1 MSSQAIGTQ
10 ILSLDSSAETARRL
24 RARGLANVLRMGH
37 CAPSIMQAML
47 DVSETEAS
55 WLVRL
60 TAGLPGGIG
69 STGGECGGVTA
80 PLVLLGLRY
89 GLDTTAQGLPVVVY
103 KGHDMLRR
111 FVGCEGT
118 TACREIRGEARVPLR
133 CIGVVRKA
141 PVLCAAC
148 MGADCS
154 TAISAAQREAFGR
167 LYGHWIG
174 QEFHCARAVFH
185 DLEHAMPVGPELL
198 NGGSGFMG
206 GMVFTGMTC
215 SALTAGV
222 MALGLMHGEIED
234 SHLRVLRMIGKMAV
248 RADAFADDV
257 NAFNR
262 TMNLGHRLA
271 RWFKG
276 EFGSIQCR
284 AITQCDFSTAEGV
297 RRYIDEGQTAR
308 CSAMAGRVAL
318 KVLSMS

>member
-1 MSSQAIGTQ
+1 
-10 ILSLDSSAETARRL
+10 
-24 RARGLANVLRMGH
+24 
-37 CAPSIMQAML
+37 
-47 DVSETEAS
+47 
-55 WLVRL
+55 
-60 TAGLPGGIG
+60 
-69 STGGECGGVTA
+69 
-80 PLVLLGLRY
+80 
-89 GLDTTAQGLPVVVY
+89 
-103 KGHDMLRR
+103 
-111 FVGCEGT
+111 
-118 TACREIRGEARVPLR
+118 
-133 CIGVVRKA
+133 
-141 PVLCAAC
+141 
-148 MGADCS
+148 
-154 TAISAAQREAFGR
+154 
-167 LYGHWIG
+167 
-174 QEFHCARAVFH
+174 
-185 DLEHAMPVGPELL
+185 
-198 NGGSGFMG
+198 
-206 GMVFTGMTC
+206 MVFTGMTC